1 MGMGPATADTCEAMM
16 YASALT
22 IGISADTIPKP
33 IEVSKATSS
42 AHPNATTR

>member
-1 MGMGPATADTCEAMM
+1 MGPATADICEAMM